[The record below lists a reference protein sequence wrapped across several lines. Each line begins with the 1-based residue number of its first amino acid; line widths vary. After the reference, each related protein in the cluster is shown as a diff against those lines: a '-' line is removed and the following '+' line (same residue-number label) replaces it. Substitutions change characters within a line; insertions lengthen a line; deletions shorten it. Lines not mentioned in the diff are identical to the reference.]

1 MTEGLI
7 AQARAADEEARH
19 HKRLERA
26 HRHKA
31 RAARERQAEIERH
44 CARLGITIV
53 YELPTPQSAKD
64 PIHGQNQTHSRPQ
77 HAD

>member
-1 MTEGLI
+1 MNDRLI
-7 AQARAADEEARH
+7 ARARAADEEARN

-31 RAARERQAEIERH
+31 RAARERQAEIERQ
-44 CARLGITIV
+44 CARLGITVIYDQV
-53 YELPTPQSAKD
+53 IHPTGEGTF
-64 PIHGQNQTHSRPQ
+64 HGQDKTDPRPQ